1 MINQAFILA
10 AGLGTRLRPLT
21 DELPKP
27 LIPIFQKPLI
37 TFALDHLIDAGVSRF
52 VMNTHRLPETFS
64 EVFPEK
70 SYRGKPIKFTH
81 EPRILGTG
89 GGIKNAETSLSPEPF
104 FVYSG
109 DVLTDLDL
117 SRLREEHLRVGNLVT
132 LALRQTPFP
141 PTVAVAEG
149 RVTDI
154 GGKFGQTGQ
163 YDFAN
168 VSVWNWEML
177 ARMPGGQE
185 LSFVPV
191 LLEAIRKGER
201 IGGVVSDGGQW
212 FNIGSAKEYL
222 RVHRFIRAQCWRPAY
237 VDDSAWPVAV
247 HQTADI
253 SPSAKILGS
262 SCVGPGCQVG
272 AGAILEDSIAWQGS
286 QIASCSRLNGCIVRA
301 RRTTSGDLSEAII

>member
-1 MINQAFILA
+1 MINQAFVLA

-64 EVFPEK
+64 AVFPER
-70 SYRGKPIKFTH
+70 SYRAKPIQFTH
-81 EPRILGTG
+81 EPTILGTG
-89 GGIKNAETSLSPEPF
+89 GGIKNAEGALSHEPF

-117 SRLREEHLRVGNLVT
+117 SRLRDEHLRAGNLVT
-132 LALRQTPFP
+132 LALRQTSFP

-154 GGKFGQTGQ
+154 GRKFGQAGQ

-168 VSVWNWEML
+168 VSIWNWEML

-191 LLEAIRKGER
+191 LLDAIGKGHR

-222 RVHRFIRAQCWRPAY
+222 RVHRFIRAQSWRPAY
-237 VDDSAWPVAV
+237 VDDPAWPVAV
-247 HQTADI
+247 HPTANV
-253 SPSAKILGS
+253 SPSAELLGCS
-262 SCVGPGCQVG
+262 SVGPGCQVG
-272 AGAILEDSIAWQGS
+272 PEAILEDSIAWQGS
-286 QIASCSRLNGCIVRA
+286 QIAPRSRLNGCIVRA
-301 RRTTSGDLSEAII
+301 RRTTSGTLSEAII